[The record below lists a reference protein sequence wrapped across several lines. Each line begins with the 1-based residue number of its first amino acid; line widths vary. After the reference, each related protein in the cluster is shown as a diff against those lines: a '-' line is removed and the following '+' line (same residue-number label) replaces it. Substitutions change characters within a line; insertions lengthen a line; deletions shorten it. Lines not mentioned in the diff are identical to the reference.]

1 MPQIAKKPEESHH
14 TNARKNDQ
22 IAKEK
27 MERDYN
33 ARMRA
38 AKSDI
43 TVGDEVLLKQRKEN
57 KFTTL
62 CHKTRYKVIRRR
74 GSAVVIKGRSGD
86 ELMRN
91 VSQFKKLKVPKVDK
105 QKIKVDGNEQ
115 VRSGDPCSS
124 SSQTGQ
130 MRQRTLAASRITPWK
145 SYPKRMR
152 SKVG

>member
-1 MPQIAKKPEESHH
+1 
-14 TNARKNDQ
+14 
-22 IAKEK
+22 

-38 AKSDI
+38 TKSDI
-43 TVGDEVLLKQRKEN
+43 IVGDEVLLKQRKEN

-62 CHKTRYKVIRRR
+62 YNNTRYKVIRRR
-74 GSAVVIKGRSGD
+74 GSAVVIKGPSGE

-105 QKIKVDGNEQ
+105 QQIEVDGN
-115 VRSGDPCSS
+115 DPCSS

-152 SKVG
+152 NKVG